1 MTGWL
6 LDSSFN
12 FLPQIVLGVATL
24 LVLLAIVRR
33 SRGTLVAAAL
43 LIVGLVLGLTAYK
56 ATLTARRGDGS
67 LRVMTANLLFS
78 NRDVGAVI
86 GAIRLRDPDILV
98 VQERVTFW
106 VDVLKRSL
114 EPDMIFLVQSSSSNT
129 AIYYRPE
136 RISACAP
143 PKAEPPVIS
152 SAAVGCFRLNGRE
165 TVLLGVHAP
174 RPKDQLSVGERAA
187 ALAAYRAILH
197 GAGMPAIVAGDL
209 NGSPLAPSVA
219 DFVAEN
225 RLSMPNEGGPWFA
238 PSWPA
243 ALPALGV
250 RIDHVLTSPGF
261 GARLVGVGPAIGS
274 DHLPVTVDILPPG

>member
-12 FLPQIVLGVATL
+12 FLPQIVLG
-24 LVLLAIVRR
+24 
-33 SRGTLVAAAL
+33 AAAL
-43 LIVGLVLGLTAYK
+43 LMLLAVVRRRRGALIAAALLVIALVLGLTAYK

-114 EPDMIFLVQSSSSNT
+114 EPEMIFLVQSPSSNT

-136 RISACAP
+136 RVSACAP
-143 PKAEPPVIS
+143 PKLDPPLIS

-165 TVLLGVHAP
+165 TMLLGVHAP
-174 RPKDQLSVGERAA
+174 RPKDRLSVGDRAA
-187 ALAAYRAILH
+187 ALAGYRAIL
-197 GAGMPAIVAGDL
+197 GKAAMPAIVAGDL
-209 NGSPLAPSVA
+209 NGTPLSPSVA
-219 DFVAEN
+219 DFLAEN
-225 RLSMPNEGGPWFA
+225 RLSMPDEAGPWFS

-243 ALPALGV
+243 AAPPLGV

-261 GARLVGVGPAIGS
+261 GARLVEVGPAIGS
-274 DHLPVTVDILPPG
+274 DHLPVTVDILPPQ